1 MNYEI
6 VFSKLVLEQIAEFK
20 KSEIP
25 AYKKVMKL
33 LGELMEHP
41 YSGTGKPELMKH
53 DFSGQWSRRI
63 SRKHRLVYSIDDET
77 VTIYVITIKGHYD
90 DK

>member
-1 MNYEI
+1 MIYEI

-33 LGELMEHP
+33 LDELMEHP
-41 YSGTGKPELMKH
+41 YTGTGKPELMKH
-53 DFSGQWSRRI
+53 DFSGQWSRRV

-77 VTIYVITIKGHYD
+77 VTVYVITVKGHYD
-90 DK
+90 EK